1 MRRYQQIGILL
12 ALSLLLFSGCSARQ
26 ESGADSQGKISEET
40 MRTQQN
46 QEGNT
51 AQLREES
58 EVRDGTSE
66 DTLATPDD
74 FPEAYDYGSGL
85 LNGWN
90 YHDMYRRLP
99 EPEGNQTV
107 LNTNPDISG
116 FQALYLWERGNVP
129 ARTEFTEDMTGYYDN
144 YDFRPYLTAI
154 PVRFIRKN
162 ADVYGIDP
170 DDIAVMGYSIPWMKR
185 N

>member
-1 MRRYQQIGILL
+1 MRRYQKIGILL
-12 ALSLLLFSGCSARQ
+12 ALAILLFSGCS
-26 ESGADSQGKISEET
+26 
-40 MRTQQN
+40 
-46 QEGNT
+46 

-66 DTLATPDD
+66 DTLATPED

-107 LNTNPDISG
+107 LNTNPDAGG

-129 ARTEFTEDMTGYYDN
+129 ARTEFTEDMTRYYDN

>member
-1 MRRYQQIGILL
+1 MRRYQKIGILL
-12 ALSLLLFSGCSARQ
+12 ALAILLFSGCSAQ
-26 ESGADSQGKISEET
+26 SESGADSQEKISEET

-85 LNGWN
+85 LSGSFYRTGPTDSAVTADGSEITESGWN
-90 YHDMYRRLP
+90 RFFLWTSDSIRAIDTHL
-99 EPEGNQTV
+99 V
-107 LNTNPDISG
+107 LSTFFILLNRD
-116 FQALYLWERGNVP
+116 
-129 ARTEFTEDMTGYYDN
+129 FTIEYFSYASYN
-144 YDFRPYLTAI
+144 Y
-154 PVRFIRKN
+154 
-162 ADVYGIDP
+162 
-170 DDIAVMGYSIPWMKR
+170 
-185 N
+185 

>member
-1 MRRYQQIGILL
+1 MEQKLSEQELVRRQKMEDLRAKGIDPFGH
-12 ALSLLLFSGCSARQ
+12 AFARTHR
-26 ESGADSQGKISEET
+26 S
-40 MRTQQN
+40 
-46 QEGNT
+46 

-66 DTLATPDD
+66 DTLATPED

-107 LNTNPDISG
+107 LNTNPDAGG

-129 ARTEFTEDMTGYYDN
+129 ARTEFTEDMTGY
-144 YDFRPYLTAI
+144 
-154 PVRFIRKN
+154 
-162 ADVYGIDP
+162 
-170 DDIAVMGYSIPWMKR
+170 
-185 N
+185 